1 MKAKIESSSSF
12 EERVREIVLYRV
24 RPHLLEHGGDLSVR
38 EIRGRDVGIVFS
50 GACGACPAAQ
60 ITVEQVVE
68 KGLRRELGDKLGR
81 VYLINETDEG
91 LLAFRPEI
99 IKPKKVIK
107 TRIMEWKEIYKNR
120 FATVEEA
127 VRAIEDG
134 DRLVFGHAA
143 GCPQVVPAEMIAQ
156 KERLHDVGIY
166 HMLTLNDGSY
176 LTPGTEGH
184 FRHITNFVGGNSRQ
198 AVADDRADFL
208 PVFFYEIPQLFD
220 EVYPVD
226 VAVIQVSYPDSEGN
240 CSFGLSCDY
249 TKAAAEKARLVIA
262 EMNENMPY
270 VEGDNKIHISRLD
283 YIIPTNLALPEIPL
297 PKITDVEKAIGR
309 NCASLIEDGSTLQ
322 LGIGAIPDAVLLFM
336 GDKKNLGIHT
346 EMFSDGVIDLVESG
360 VVNGSK
366 KTLHPGKLVATFL
379 MGTRRLYD
387 FVDKNACVEMR
398 PVDYVNDPRVIAQ
411 NEKMVSI
418 NSCIEV
424 DLMGQVASETIGLK
438 QFSGTGG
445 QVDYV
450 RGAAWSAGGKSIMAM
465 PSTAAKGKASRIVP
479 FLAQGA
485 AVTTSRN
492 DVDYVVTE
500 YGIARLKGK
509 TLKQR
514 ARALIAVAHPDFRPM
529 LEEEYQK
536 RFKD

>member
-1 MKAKIESSSSF
+1 
-12 EERVREIVLYRV
+12 
-24 RPHLLEHGGDLSVR
+24 
-38 EIRGRDVGIVFS
+38 
-50 GACGACPAAQ
+50 
-60 ITVEQVVE
+60 
-68 KGLRRELGDKLGR
+68 
-81 VYLINETDEG
+81 
-91 LLAFRPEI
+91 
-99 IKPKKVIK
+99 
-107 TRIMEWKEIYKNR
+107 MEWKEIYKDR
-120 FATVEEA
+120 FVTAEEA

-134 DRLVFGHAA
+134 DRVVFGHAA
-143 GCPQVVPAEMIAQ
+143 ACPQIVPSEMVAQ
-156 KERLHDVGIY
+156 KGRLHNVGIY
-166 HMLTLNDGSY
+166 HMLTLNNGVY
-176 LTPGTEGH
+176 LTPETEGH
-184 FRHITNFVGGNSRQ
+184 FRHITNFVGSNSRQ

-220 EVYPVD
+220 SIYPVD
-226 VAVIQVSYPDSEGN
+226 VAVIQVSCPDNEGN
-240 CSFGLSCDY
+240 YSFGLACDY

-270 VEGDNKIHISRLD
+270 VYGDNLIHMSRLD
-283 YIIPTNLALPEIPL
+283 YVISTKEPVPEIPL
-297 PKITDVEKAIGR
+297 PTITEVEKAIGR
-309 NCASLIEDGSTLQ
+309 YCASLIEDGSTLQ
-322 LGIGAIPDAVLLFM
+322 LGIGAIPDAVLMFM
-336 GDKKNLGIHT
+336 GDKKDLGIHT
-346 EMFSDGVIDLVESG
+346 EMFSDGVIALVESG
-360 VVNGSK
+360 VINGSK

-387 FVDKNACVEMR
+387 FVHNNPNVEMH
-398 PVDYVNDPRVIAQ
+398 PVDYVNDPRVIAK

-424 DLMGQVASETIGLK
+424 DLIGQVASETIGLK

-465 PSTAAKGKASRIVP
+465 PSTAAKGKSSRIVP
-479 FLAQGA
+479 FLTHGA

-514 ARALIAVAHPDFRPM
+514 AEALIAIAHPDFQPM
-529 LEEEYQK
+529 LEEEYHK
-536 RFKD
+536 RFK

>member
-1 MKAKIESSSSF
+1 
-12 EERVREIVLYRV
+12 
-24 RPHLLEHGGDLSVR
+24 
-38 EIRGRDVGIVFS
+38 
-50 GACGACPAAQ
+50 
-60 ITVEQVVE
+60 
-68 KGLRRELGDKLGR
+68 
-81 VYLINETDEG
+81 
-91 LLAFRPEI
+91 
-99 IKPKKVIK
+99 
-107 TRIMEWKEIYKNR
+107 MEWKEIYKNR

-134 DRLVFGHAA
+134 DHLVFGHAA

-198 AVADDRADFL
+198 AV
-208 PVFFYEIPQLFD
+208 
-220 EVYPVD
+220 
-226 VAVIQVSYPDSEGN
+226 
-240 CSFGLSCDY
+240 SCDY

>member
-1 MKAKIESSSSF
+1 M
-12 EERVREIVLYRV
+12 
-24 RPHLLEHGGDLSVR
+24 
-38 EIRGRDVGIVFS
+38 
-50 GACGACPAAQ
+50 
-60 ITVEQVVE
+60 
-68 KGLRRELGDKLGR
+68 
-81 VYLINETDEG
+81 
-91 LLAFRPEI
+91 
-99 IKPKKVIK
+99 
-107 TRIMEWKEIYKNR
+107 
-120 FATVEEA
+120 
-127 VRAIEDG
+127 
-134 DRLVFGHAA
+134 
-143 GCPQVVPAEMIAQ
+143 
-156 KERLHDVGIY
+156 
-166 HMLTLNDGSY
+166 
-176 LTPGTEGH
+176 
-184 FRHITNFVGGNSRQ
+184 
-198 AVADDRADFL
+198 
-208 PVFFYEIPQLFD
+208 
-220 EVYPVD
+220 
-226 VAVIQVSYPDSEGN
+226 
-240 CSFGLSCDY
+240 
-249 TKAAAEKARLVIA
+249 
-262 EMNENMPY
+262 
-270 VEGDNKIHISRLD
+270 
-283 YIIPTNLALPEIPL
+283 
-297 PKITDVEKAIGR
+297 
-309 NCASLIEDGSTLQ
+309 
-322 LGIGAIPDAVLLFM
+322 GIGAIPDAVLLFM

-424 DLMGQVASETIGLK
+424 DLMGQVAS
-438 QFSGTGG
+438 GG

>member
-1 MKAKIESSSSF
+1 
-12 EERVREIVLYRV
+12 
-24 RPHLLEHGGDLSVR
+24 
-38 EIRGRDVGIVFS
+38 
-50 GACGACPAAQ
+50 
-60 ITVEQVVE
+60 
-68 KGLRRELGDKLGR
+68 
-81 VYLINETDEG
+81 
-91 LLAFRPEI
+91 
-99 IKPKKVIK
+99 
-107 TRIMEWKEIYKNR
+107 MEWKEIYKNR

-134 DRLVFGHAA
+134 DHLVFGHAA

-411 NEKMVSI
+411 NEKTY
-418 NSCIEV
+418 NQ
-424 DLMGQVASETIGLK
+424 DQGQK
-438 QFSGTGG
+438 
-445 QVDYV
+445 
-450 RGAAWSAGGKSIMAM
+450 
-465 PSTAAKGKASRIVP
+465 
-479 FLAQGA
+479 
-485 AVTTSRN
+485 
-492 DVDYVVTE
+492 
-500 YGIARLKGK
+500 
-509 TLKQR
+509 
-514 ARALIAVAHPDFRPM
+514 
-529 LEEEYQK
+529 
-536 RFKD
+536 

>member
-1 MKAKIESSSSF
+1 
-12 EERVREIVLYRV
+12 
-24 RPHLLEHGGDLSVR
+24 
-38 EIRGRDVGIVFS
+38 
-50 GACGACPAAQ
+50 
-60 ITVEQVVE
+60 
-68 KGLRRELGDKLGR
+68 
-81 VYLINETDEG
+81 
-91 LLAFRPEI
+91 
-99 IKPKKVIK
+99 
-107 TRIMEWKEIYKNR
+107 MEWKEIYKNR

-134 DRLVFGHAA
+134 DHLVFGHAA

-198 AVADDRADFL
+198 AVADDQADFL

-336 GDKKNLGIHT
+336 GDKKDLGIHT

-360 VVNGSK
+360 VVN
-366 KTLHPGKLVATFL
+366 
-379 MGTRRLYD
+379 
-387 FVDKNACVEMR
+387 KNACIEMR

>member
-1 MKAKIESSSSF
+1 
-12 EERVREIVLYRV
+12 
-24 RPHLLEHGGDLSVR
+24 
-38 EIRGRDVGIVFS
+38 
-50 GACGACPAAQ
+50 
-60 ITVEQVVE
+60 
-68 KGLRRELGDKLGR
+68 
-81 VYLINETDEG
+81 
-91 LLAFRPEI
+91 
-99 IKPKKVIK
+99 
-107 TRIMEWKEIYKNR
+107 MEWKEIYKNR

-198 AVADDRADFL
+198 AVADDRAEFL

-336 GDKKNLGIHT
+336 GDKKDLGIHT

>member
-1 MKAKIESSSSF
+1 
-12 EERVREIVLYRV
+12 
-24 RPHLLEHGGDLSVR
+24 
-38 EIRGRDVGIVFS
+38 
-50 GACGACPAAQ
+50 
-60 ITVEQVVE
+60 
-68 KGLRRELGDKLGR
+68 
-81 VYLINETDEG
+81 
-91 LLAFRPEI
+91 
-99 IKPKKVIK
+99 
-107 TRIMEWKEIYKNR
+107 MEWKEIYKNR

-249 TKAAAEKARLVIA
+249 TKAAAEKA
-262 EMNENMPY
+262 
-270 VEGDNKIHISRLD
+270 
-283 YIIPTNLALPEIPL
+283 

-336 GDKKNLGIHT
+336 GDKKDLGIHT

>member
-1 MKAKIESSSSF
+1 
-12 EERVREIVLYRV
+12 
-24 RPHLLEHGGDLSVR
+24 
-38 EIRGRDVGIVFS
+38 
-50 GACGACPAAQ
+50 
-60 ITVEQVVE
+60 
-68 KGLRRELGDKLGR
+68 
-81 VYLINETDEG
+81 
-91 LLAFRPEI
+91 
-99 IKPKKVIK
+99 
-107 TRIMEWKEIYKNR
+107 MEWKEIYKNR

-198 AVADDRADFL
+198 AVADDQADFL

-336 GDKKNLGIHT
+336 GDKKDLGIHT

-479 FLAQGA
+479 
-485 AVTTSRN
+485 
-492 DVDYVVTE
+492 
-500 YGIARLKGK
+500 
-509 TLKQR
+509 
-514 ARALIAVAHPDFRPM
+514 
-529 LEEEYQK
+529 
-536 RFKD
+536 

>member
-1 MKAKIESSSSF
+1 M
-12 EERVREIVLYRV
+12 
-24 RPHLLEHGGDLSVR
+24 
-38 EIRGRDVGIVFS
+38 
-50 GACGACPAAQ
+50 
-60 ITVEQVVE
+60 
-68 KGLRRELGDKLGR
+68 
-81 VYLINETDEG
+81 
-91 LLAFRPEI
+91 
-99 IKPKKVIK
+99 
-107 TRIMEWKEIYKNR
+107 
-120 FATVEEA
+120 
-127 VRAIEDG
+127 
-134 DRLVFGHAA
+134 
-143 GCPQVVPAEMIAQ
+143 
-156 KERLHDVGIY
+156 
-166 HMLTLNDGSY
+166 
-176 LTPGTEGH
+176 
-184 FRHITNFVGGNSRQ
+184 
-198 AVADDRADFL
+198 
-208 PVFFYEIPQLFD
+208 
-220 EVYPVD
+220 D
-226 VAVIQVSYPDSEGN
+226 VAVNQVSYPDSEGN

-336 GDKKNLGIHT
+336 GDKKDLGIHT

>member
-1 MKAKIESSSSF
+1 
-12 EERVREIVLYRV
+12 
-24 RPHLLEHGGDLSVR
+24 
-38 EIRGRDVGIVFS
+38 
-50 GACGACPAAQ
+50 
-60 ITVEQVVE
+60 
-68 KGLRRELGDKLGR
+68 
-81 VYLINETDEG
+81 
-91 LLAFRPEI
+91 
-99 IKPKKVIK
+99 
-107 TRIMEWKEIYKNR
+107 MEWKEIYKNR

-184 FRHITNFVGGNSRQ
+184 FRHITNFAGGNSRQ

-336 GDKKNLGIHT
+336 GDKKDLGIHT

-424 DLMGQVASETIGLK
+424 
-438 QFSGTGG
+438 
-445 QVDYV
+445 
-450 RGAAWSAGGKSIMAM
+450 
-465 PSTAAKGKASRIVP
+465 
-479 FLAQGA
+479 
-485 AVTTSRN
+485 
-492 DVDYVVTE
+492 VTE

>member
-1 MKAKIESSSSF
+1 
-12 EERVREIVLYRV
+12 
-24 RPHLLEHGGDLSVR
+24 
-38 EIRGRDVGIVFS
+38 
-50 GACGACPAAQ
+50 
-60 ITVEQVVE
+60 
-68 KGLRRELGDKLGR
+68 
-81 VYLINETDEG
+81 
-91 LLAFRPEI
+91 
-99 IKPKKVIK
+99 
-107 TRIMEWKEIYKNR
+107 MEWKEIYKNR

-322 LGIGAIPDAVLLFM
+322 LGIGAIPDVVLLFM
-336 GDKKNLGIHT
+336 GDKKDLGIHT

-424 DLMGQVASETIGLK
+424 DLMGQVASETI
-438 QFSGTGG
+438 QRNRRTG
-445 QVDYV
+445 
-450 RGAAWSAGGKSIMAM
+450 RLCPGGSLVC
-465 PSTAAKGKASRIVP
+465 RW
-479 FLAQGA
+479 
-485 AVTTSRN
+485 
-492 DVDYVVTE
+492 
-500 YGIARLKGK
+500 
-509 TLKQR
+509 
-514 ARALIAVAHPDFRPM
+514 
-529 LEEEYQK
+529 
-536 RFKD
+536 

>member
-1 MKAKIESSSSF
+1 
-12 EERVREIVLYRV
+12 
-24 RPHLLEHGGDLSVR
+24 
-38 EIRGRDVGIVFS
+38 
-50 GACGACPAAQ
+50 
-60 ITVEQVVE
+60 
-68 KGLRRELGDKLGR
+68 
-81 VYLINETDEG
+81 
-91 LLAFRPEI
+91 
-99 IKPKKVIK
+99 
-107 TRIMEWKEIYKNR
+107 MEWKEIYKNR

-134 DRLVFGHAA
+134 DHLVFGHAA

-198 AVADDRADFL
+198 AVADDQADFL

-336 GDKKNLGIHT
+336 GDKKNLGDPYRNV
-346 EMFSDGVIDLVESG
+346 FRRSDRFGGIRSG
-360 VVNGSK
+360 
-366 KTLHPGKLVATFL
+366 
-379 MGTRRLYD
+379 
-387 FVDKNACVEMR
+387 
-398 PVDYVNDPRVIAQ
+398 Q
-411 NEKMVSI
+411 W
-418 NSCIEV
+418 
-424 DLMGQVASETIGLK
+424 Q
-438 QFSGTGG
+438 
-445 QVDYV
+445 
-450 RGAAWSAGGKSIMAM
+450 
-465 PSTAAKGKASRIVP
+465 
-479 FLAQGA
+479 
-485 AVTTSRN
+485 
-492 DVDYVVTE
+492 
-500 YGIARLKGK
+500 
-509 TLKQR
+509 
-514 ARALIAVAHPDFRPM
+514 
-529 LEEEYQK
+529 
-536 RFKD
+536 

>member
-1 MKAKIESSSSF
+1 
-12 EERVREIVLYRV
+12 
-24 RPHLLEHGGDLSVR
+24 
-38 EIRGRDVGIVFS
+38 
-50 GACGACPAAQ
+50 
-60 ITVEQVVE
+60 
-68 KGLRRELGDKLGR
+68 
-81 VYLINETDEG
+81 
-91 LLAFRPEI
+91 
-99 IKPKKVIK
+99 
-107 TRIMEWKEIYKNR
+107 MEWKEIYKNR

-336 GDKKNLGIHT
+336 GDKKDLGIHT

-424 DLMGQVASETIGLK
+424 
-438 QFSGTGG
+438 
-445 QVDYV
+445 
-450 RGAAWSAGGKSIMAM
+450 
-465 PSTAAKGKASRIVP
+465 
-479 FLAQGA
+479 
-485 AVTTSRN
+485 
-492 DVDYVVTE
+492 VTE

>member
-1 MKAKIESSSSF
+1 
-12 EERVREIVLYRV
+12 
-24 RPHLLEHGGDLSVR
+24 
-38 EIRGRDVGIVFS
+38 
-50 GACGACPAAQ
+50 
-60 ITVEQVVE
+60 
-68 KGLRRELGDKLGR
+68 
-81 VYLINETDEG
+81 
-91 LLAFRPEI
+91 
-99 IKPKKVIK
+99 
-107 TRIMEWKEIYKNR
+107 MEWKEIYKHR

-322 LGIGAIPDAVLLFM
+322 LGIGAIPDAVP
-336 GDKKNLGIHT
+336 KVI
-346 EMFSDGVIDLVESG
+346 FSIRRRIRIRFSVE
-360 VVNGSK
+360 V
-366 KTLHPGKLVATFL
+366 PVAPCK
-379 MGTRRLYD
+379 Y
-387 FVDKNACVEMR
+387 
-398 PVDYVNDPRVIAQ
+398 
-411 NEKMVSI
+411 
-418 NSCIEV
+418 
-424 DLMGQVASETIGLK
+424 
-438 QFSGTGG
+438 FST
-445 QVDYV
+445 
-450 RGAAWSAGGKSIMAM
+450 
-465 PSTAAKGKASRIVP
+465 
-479 FLAQGA
+479 
-485 AVTTSRN
+485 
-492 DVDYVVTE
+492 
-500 YGIARLKGK
+500 
-509 TLKQR
+509 
-514 ARALIAVAHPDFRPM
+514 
-529 LEEEYQK
+529 
-536 RFKD
+536 